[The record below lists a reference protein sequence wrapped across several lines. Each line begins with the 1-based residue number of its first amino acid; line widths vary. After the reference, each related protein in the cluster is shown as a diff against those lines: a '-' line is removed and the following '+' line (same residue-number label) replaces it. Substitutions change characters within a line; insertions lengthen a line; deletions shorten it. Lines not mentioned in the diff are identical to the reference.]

1 MVDKRTTRSSF
12 DATAYSFHP
21 CSKLHP
27 LCCSFTHRSRQGYP
41 LRGGSLHS
49 ISNPHSEP
57 KGMTASYALRQE
69 SPGQGTR
76 RSQLEQLLPSRKAV
90 PYPQVKL
97 VVSCSFPSLRCAKN
111 LRSSTVPCYPG
122 PLYLSDIKGITQQSN
137 WISWCFL
144 SVHYFTA
151 LALVRL
157 TWRFHAIPS

>member
-21 CSKLHP
+21 CFKLHP

-49 ISNPHSEP
+49 KSNPHSEP
-57 KGMTASYALRQE
+57 KGMPASCALRQE

-76 RSQLEQLLPSRKAV
+76 RSRPEQLPSHEPPPIPSSKA
-90 PYPQVKL
+90 
-97 VVSCSFPSLRCAKN
+97 CSFLLNPSLRCAKN
-111 LRSSTVPCYPG
+111 LRSSTVACYPG

-144 SVHYFTA
+144 LIHYFIA
-151 LALVRL
+151 HALVRL